1 MFSLVVPVF
10 RNEENIPALVA
21 ACAGLS
27 KELGGAFEAVFVV
40 DGSPDR
46 SAEALARALDGK
58 PFRAQLVVL
67 SRNFGAFAAVRCG
80 LGVARGER
88 FGVMAADLQEPPEL
102 LLDFA
107 RRLEQDA
114 CDVVVGTREGR
125 DDPWVTRASA
135 GLFWW
140 VYRRLVQPQMP
151 RGGVDVFACNRLFRD
166 RLLELPELNSTLVG
180 LLVWMGFRRQE
191 VPYQRRARAAGV
203 SAWTFR
209 KKLRYLFD
217 SMYAFSDL
225 PFQLLLAFGAGSMV
239 LTIGL
244 GAAVLVGRV
253 AGWITVEGYT
263 PIVLLLL
270 FFGSLHCLSFG
281 VLGGYL
287 FRTFENTKGRPPF
300 LVQMQRSYDPEPKS

>member
-1 MFSLVVPVF
+1 MFSLVVPVY

-46 SAEALARALDGK
+46 SAEALARALEAR
-58 PFRAQLVVL
+58 PFRAQLVLL

-80 LGVARGER
+80 LGLARGDR
-88 FGVMAADLQEPPEL
+88 YGVMAADLQEPPEL
-102 LLDFA
+102 MLDFA

-114 CDVVVGTREGR
+114 CDVVVGTRESR
-125 DDPWVTRASA
+125 ADPWSSRASA

-151 RGGVDVFACNRLFRD
+151 AGGVDVFACNRLFRD
-166 RLLELPELNSTLVG
+166 RLLELPELNSTLIG

-191 VPYQRRARAAGV
+191 VPYPRRARQAGV

-225 PFQLLLAFGAGSMV
+225 PFQALLAFGAGSLV
-239 LTIGL
+239 LTLGL
-244 GAAVLVGRV
+244 GLAVVIGRLG
-253 AGWITVEGYT
+253 GWITVPGYA
-263 PIVLLLL
+263 PVVLLLL

-300 LVQMQRSYDPEPKS
+300 LVQVQRSYDP